1 MQKINVRIT
10 NIMGLCTILDDYD
23 RFSDELQSLND
34 GRDNI
39 YYLID
44 IIEGKKIFGN
54 AKVKQFYQENS
65 KVLEKLEKV
74 LDEEDL
80 KYFLHSLY
88 SMPICKTI
96 NDFYNYIKV
105 NKIDP
110 TKLYKLLTRIKNL
123 GFCTFDFY
131 ENKEFGQTFYEIYED
146 LPRNQVIK
154 YLENME
160 VIPSYPGKISYF
172 SERSNYL
179 ITISP
184 APVNVP
190 YFHNNIAINN
200 LTFDPN
206 CLPSEINIYDIFSL
220 LLEKHTLQ
228 ASAINV
234 IKYTRDL
241 DSVIINLNEIIEQ
254 INKLKKM
261 IDSKKTKEGL
271 ASTLKNLETELNNL
285 RMMQEKY
292 KEISLK
298 RHDNLTIEDLNGQT
312 RKLTK

>member
-1 MQKINVRIT
+1 MKETNVRIT

-23 RFSDELQSLND
+23 RFSNELQSLND

-44 IIEGKKIFGN
+44 IIEGKNIFG
-54 AKVKQFYQENS
+54 ASKVKQFYQENS

-179 ITISP
+179 ITIS
-184 APVNVP
+184 
-190 YFHNNIAINN
+190 
-200 LTFDPN
+200 L
-206 CLPSEINIYDIFSL
+206 
-220 LLEKHTLQ
+220 
-228 ASAINV
+228 
-234 IKYTRDL
+234 
-241 DSVIINLNEIIEQ
+241 
-254 INKLKKM
+254 
-261 IDSKKTKEGL
+261 
-271 ASTLKNLETELNNL
+271 
-285 RMMQEKY
+285 
-292 KEISLK
+292 
-298 RHDNLTIEDLNGQT
+298 
-312 RKLTK
+312 